1 MTVDLVDNPEKYE
14 DIYPSSSEDES
25 SEDEEEDED
34 KPQEESPETKAL
46 AKELAEVDESI
57 KKADEARESAISQLS
72 MLNKYTFTLKKSRPA
87 NLEGCI
93 TAYREER
100 KKAADLEFSHDKEA
114 VKLRK
119 RRDSLTKKFDKAIK
133 ATYRQNLKAI
143 REKVKQREKREAAAR
158 EKAAAK
164 QRLKEERTEFWPKKV
179 YRVTLSLDNNT
190 DLTPVSSRGES
201 TTSLAKSV
209 LKDASSQSCQI
220 SLALS
225 YITSSAWWSPRYDLN
240 LNTLKN
246 TGLIIYRAEFCNTT
260 SEKWNDTKV
269 TLSTSQTSFQGLSEP
284 IPTMFPWHV
293 RLKKNNGK
301 DGTSDA
307 LFSTDE
313 LQYKQKKLSANRGTA
328 TTPRDVLFGLVG
340 SSSSSQPNS
349 SAMAQQRQIAQAQAY
364 SAHGLSQTR
373 SKGQNPLTSDG
384 RFERVGGYALASKA
398 EAEAGEESDE
408 DMGFGLWDDGPSI
421 TPDVPKLSE
430 PESSWSESGLTT
442 SYDIPGNRTITPS
455 FTKRRHRVASVP
467 LADITF
473 SHIIVPKLRPAAFLK
488 ARIRN
493 NSTITLLKGPVGLT
507 LDGSF
512 LGNTSLPRCS
522 AGESLSISL
531 GVDPSINVT
540 YAKPA
545 VKRSQTGMFSKDNN
559 GVYTRT
565 CTITNTKSNRAL
577 EGLILDQIP
586 LSEDERLRVEVLQ
599 PAGLIKEGDVV
610 RSGVSLSE
618 KGNENWGSAK
628 AVMKKGGEVCWEVKV
643 EPGKGGKF
651 VLEYEARF
659 PTGDAVV
666 NSA

>member
-14 DIYPSSSEDES
+14 DIYPSGSEDEV
-25 SEDEEEDED
+25 SEEEEDNKD

-46 AKELAEVDESI
+46 AQELVEVDESI
-57 KKADEARESAISQLS
+57 EKADEARQSAISQLS
-72 MLNKYTFTLKKSRPA
+72 MLDKYTYTLEKDRPA
-87 NLEGCI
+87 NLEACI

-100 KKAADLEFSHDKEA
+100 KKAADLEFSHEKEV

-119 RRDSLTKKFDKAIK
+119 RRDSLTTKFERAVKV
-133 ATYRQNLKAI
+133 TYKQNLKAI
-143 REKVKQREKREAAAR
+143 KEKVKQREKKEAAAR

-179 YRVTLSLDNNT
+179 YRVTLSLDTIT
-190 DLTPVSSRGES
+190 DLSPVSSRRGS
-201 TTSLAKSV
+201 TTSLVKPDPM
-209 LKDASSQSCQI
+209 DASSQACQI
-220 SLALS
+220 SLSLS
-225 YITSSAWWSPRYDLN
+225 YITSSAWWAPRYDLS

-246 TGLIIYRAEFCNTT
+246 TGLIIYRAELCNTT
-260 SEKWNDTKV
+260 SESWNDTKI

-284 IPTMFPWHV
+284 IPTMLPWHI

-307 LFSTDE
+307 LLSTDE
-313 LQYKQKKLSANRGTA
+313 LHLKQTKPSANRGTA
-328 TTPRDVLFGLVG
+328 TMSRNVLFGPV
-340 SSSSSQPNS
+340 SSSSSSHHYS
-349 SAMAQQRQIAQAQAY
+349 SAIGQQRQMALAQAY

-373 SKGQNPLTSDG
+373 TRGQNPLTSDV
-384 RFERVGGYALASKA
+384 RFESVGDHALADKA
-398 EAEAGEESDE
+398 EVEAEEESGE
-408 DMGFGLWDDGPSI
+408 DMGFGLWDDGPI
-421 TPDVPKLSE
+421 TTPEVPKLSE

-442 SYDIPGNRTITPS
+442 SYDIPGNRTIAPS
-455 FTKRRHRVASVP
+455 FTKRRQRVASVP
-467 LADITF
+467 LADIKF

-545 VKRSQTGMFSKDNN
+545 LKRSQTGMFSKDNN

-565 CTITNTKSNRAL
+565 CTITNTKPNRVL

-599 PAGLIKEGDVV
+599 PAGLLKEGDVV
-610 RSGVSLSE
+610 RCGAPLSE
-618 KGNENWGSAK
+618 KGNEKWGSAK